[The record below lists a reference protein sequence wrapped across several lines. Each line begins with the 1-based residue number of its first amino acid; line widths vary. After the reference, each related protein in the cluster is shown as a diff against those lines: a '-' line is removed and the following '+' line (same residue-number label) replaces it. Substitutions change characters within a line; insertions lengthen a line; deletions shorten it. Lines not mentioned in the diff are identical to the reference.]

1 LGGKTRKKTKT
12 SHLVVVIVGLV
23 IIFLLQTL
31 KLLSCVH
38 ARGKLKLVKKK
49 AMKNEKELRF
59 HPAKDVLDV
68 WTGN

>member
-1 LGGKTRKKTKT
+1 
-12 SHLVVVIVGLV
+12 LVIVIVGLV

-31 KLLSCVH
+31 KLLNCVH

-49 AMKNEKELRF
+49 ALKNEKELRF
-59 HPAKDVLDV
+59 QAAKDVLDI